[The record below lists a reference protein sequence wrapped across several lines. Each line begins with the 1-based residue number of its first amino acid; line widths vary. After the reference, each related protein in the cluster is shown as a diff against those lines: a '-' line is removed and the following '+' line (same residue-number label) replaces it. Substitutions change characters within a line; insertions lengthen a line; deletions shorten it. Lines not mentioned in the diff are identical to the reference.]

1 MKICLIGLF
10 LTIGLVACQEVATT
24 HIPAPECGAGGMVG
38 AGGEAGASFGG
49 GGGAPMACECTNAM
63 AAEQAPCPESC
74 GEPMVCIFVEVDGGT
89 GHANCVGVWQ

>member
-1 MKICLIGLF
+1 VKIFLIGLV

-24 HIPAPECGAGGMVG
+24 HADAPECALGGSGGDGGM
-38 AGGEAGASFGG
+38 GGDGG
-49 GGGAPMACECTNAM
+49 TGGAPMACECTNAM
-63 AAEQAPCPESC
+63 AAIQAACPESC